1 MYDIIING
9 IVFETVSCLEVAMS
23 HTASYRS
30 RGMNAVYHPHL
41 GSFEDLTCLMPS
53 A

>member
-9 IVFETVSCLEVAMS
+9 IVFETVPCLEEAMS
-23 HTASYRS
+23 RTASYRS
-30 RGMNAVYHPHL
+30 RGMNALYHPHL
-41 GSFEDLTCLMPS
+41 GSFEHLTYLPS